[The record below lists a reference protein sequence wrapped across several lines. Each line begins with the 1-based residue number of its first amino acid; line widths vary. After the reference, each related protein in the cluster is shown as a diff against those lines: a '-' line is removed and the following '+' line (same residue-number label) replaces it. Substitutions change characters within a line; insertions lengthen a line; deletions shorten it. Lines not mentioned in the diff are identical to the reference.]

1 MKKQFIASLAVL
13 TVLTVASMDYK
24 ALANT
29 TTQKNNTYTLKVLDK
44 VNTPDDVKKLT
55 TAQDRKSVV

>member
-13 TVLTVASMDYK
+13 TVLTAASMDYK

-44 VNTPDDVKKLT
+44 VNTPDDVKK
-55 TAQDRKSVV
+55 

>member
-13 TVLTVASMDYK
+13 TVLTAASMDYK

-29 TTQKNNTYTLKVLDK
+29 TTQKK
-44 VNTPDDVKKLT
+44 
-55 TAQDRKSVV
+55 